1 MCTLLHCVWYLYMC
15 TILHKCTAGSFIV
28 RIQLANTHTESLTFA
43 LLELRASLQLKT
55 IPMIRML
62 MQFSILAVFNTRS
75 NAAVI
80 SSYRR
85 SDCREGSGIGLLTNQ
100 DSGPIS
106 SILHPTTSMTGHK
119 NLINFPQETKG
130 R

>member
-1 MCTLLHCVWYLYMC
+1 MKAYEYIKK
-15 TILHKCTAGSFIV
+15 TIL
-28 RIQLANTHTESLTFA
+28 L
-43 LLELRASLQLKT
+43 
-55 IPMIRML
+55 IRML

-106 SILHPTTSMTGHK
+106 SILHPTTSMTCHK

-130 R
+130 RYLLRFQKILYFSVSPIDL